1 MGTVSNEDGPDPQ
14 TTPGNPAAGNVAR
27 DHGPYQPF
35 AHLTTE
41 YSALYRR
48 IMGVFVRAKQEFT
61 VHLRPEDVQL
71 GLPPEGRPTLEALA
85 TALERLS
92 KWGNLRADPDTS
104 RVTALEDFYRSR
116 HIYQLTR
123 SGEAAEEALAAYDE
137 ALGRRGELQAVALA
151 DITTQLRALI
161 AINERSDPDPAMAHL
176 ALLALVDRFSGLA
189 ENARAFMNSLQRT
202 VDLHEAEVEV
212 FLAYKQ
218 RLIEYL
224 ERFIEDLVTRGAE
237 IAGLLDELGAPP
249 AGPIRSLLRL
259 AAEREAADA
268 APDAAAEALATAER
282 RWHGRWDGLRA
293 WFLSVPG
300 RSSQAKLLRSAA
312 RQAVPQLLSVVQ
324 ALNERRAGRSDRS
337 ADFRELARWF
347 AEAPDDDARHRLWRS
362 AFGLH
367 SARHLT
373 VDQESLTEREA
384 GPVPA
389 TASWY
394 DAPGV
399 RISPQLR
406 RTGSYERRG
415 RARAVEDRAE
425 AKSYLADLARKQ
437 AEQTAAARARLLTR
451 GEVRL
456 SDLGELDPAAFRLFL
471 LLLGDALSAWR
482 PEGDSVTAMTNDGTM
497 EIRLTRLPGAGT
509 ALVHSSDG
517 VFRGPEHLVEIIDLQ
532 AGGPRPAYGPTPA
545 AVSALTVVP
554 APAKDGTTAEDM
566 TAEDGPTPTDLTG
579 TGPQPAARSNA

>member
-1 MGTVSNEDGPDPQ
+1 MTSADDPSSSLRGGVQ
-14 TTPGNPAAGNVAR
+14 GRADER
-27 DHGPYQPF
+27 YRPF
-35 AHLTTE
+35 AHLTTDNCE
-41 YSALYRR
+41 LYRQV
-48 IMGVFVRAKQEFT
+48 MGVFVRAKQEFT
-61 VHLRPEDVQL
+61 VHLRPEDVHL
-71 GLPPEGRPTLEALA
+71 GLVPEDRPSLESVAA
-85 TALERLS
+85 ALERLS
-92 KWGNLRADPDTS
+92 KWGNLRADPDTG

-116 HIYQLTR
+116 YIYQLTR
-123 SGEAAEEALAAYDE
+123 EGEAAEEALGAYDE

-151 DITTQLRALI
+151 DIVVQLRALL
-161 AINERSDPDPAMAHL
+161 ALADRGEPDPAVTHL
-176 ALLALVDRFSGLA
+176 AMLALVDRFSGLA

-218 RLIEYL
+218 RLIDYL

-237 IAGLLDELGAPP
+237 IAGLLEELGTQQE
-249 AGPIRSLLRL
+249 GRIGSLLRL

-268 APDAAAEALATAER
+268 APDVAAEALAASER
-282 RWHGRWDGLRA
+282 RWLGRWDGLRA

-312 RQAVPQLLSVVQ
+312 RQAIPQLLSVIQ

-347 AEAPDDDARHRLWRS
+347 AEAPGDDSRHRLWRS

-373 VDQESLTEREA
+373 IDHDALAEREA
-384 GPVPA
+384 DPVSA
-389 TASWY
+389 SASWR

-415 RARAVEDRAE
+415 RRAAVQDRGE
-425 AKSYLADLARKQ
+425 AKAYLAELARKQ
-437 AEQTAAARARLLTR
+437 AEQTAAVRARLATR
-451 GEVRL
+451 GQVRL
-456 SDLGELDPAAFRLFL
+456 SDLDVLDREAFRLFL

-482 PEGDSVTAMTNDGTM
+482 PGTESVSTTTNDGTM
-497 EIRLTRLPGAGT
+497 EIRLTRVRGGGIAEISTL
-509 ALVHSSDG
+509 DG
-517 VFRGPEHLVEIIDLQ
+517 VLWGPEHLVEIVDL
-532 AGGPRPAYGPTPA
+532 AGHPEPVG
-545 AVSALTVVP
+545 
-554 APAKDGTTAEDM
+554 AEH
-566 TAEDGPTPTDLTG
+566 E
-579 TGPQPAARSNA
+579 

>member
-1 MGTVSNEDGPDPQ
+1 MNRPHDPLA
-14 TTPGNPAAGNVAR
+14 TEATGRAAR
-27 DHGPYQPF
+27 DKGTYQPF

-41 YSALYRR
+41 YRTLYRQV
-48 IMGVFVRAKQEFT
+48 MGVFARAKQEFT
-61 VHLRPEDVQL
+61 VHLRPEDVHL
-71 GLPPEGRPTLEALA
+71 GLPPGDRPSLESV
-85 TALERLS
+85 TSALESLAG
-92 KWGNLRADPDTS
+92 WGNLRADPDTG
-104 RVTALEDFYRSR
+104 RVTALEDFYRAR

-123 SGEAAEEALAAYDE
+123 AGEAAEEALNAYDR

-151 DITTQLRALI
+151 DIAVQLRALL
-161 AINERSDPDPAMAHL
+161 ALAGRPDPDPVAGHL

-189 ENARAFMNSLQRT
+189 ENARAFMGSLQRT

-237 IAGLLDELGAPP
+237 IAGLLTGLGA
-249 AGPIRSLLRL
+249 GPEEPIGPLLRN
-259 AAEREAADA
+259 AASREAADA
-268 APDAAAEALATAER
+268 APDRAAEALAAAEQ
-282 RWHGRWDGLRA
+282 RWQARWEGLRA

-300 RSSQAKLLRSAA
+300 RSSQAKLLRSSA
-312 RQAVPQLLSVVQ
+312 RQAIPQLLAVVR

-337 ADFRELARWF
+337 TDFRELARWF

-362 AFGLH
+362 AFGLY

-373 VDQESLTEREA
+373 IDQEALAEQEA
-384 GPVPA
+384 EPVPA
-389 TASWY
+389 SASWY

-415 RARAVEDRAE
+415 RARAVQDRGA

-437 AEQTAAARARLLTR
+437 AEQTAAARARLATR

-456 SDLGELDPAAFRLFL
+456 SDLDTLDPAVFRLFL
-471 LLLGDALSAWR
+471 RLLGDALSTWR
-482 PEGDSVTAMTNDGTM
+482 PGSNSVTATTNDGTM
-497 EIRLTRLPGAGT
+497 EIRLTRPPGDEVAEIRT
-509 ALVHSSDG
+509 LDG
-517 VFRGPEHLVEIIDLQ
+517 MLRGPEHLVEIIDL
-532 AGGPRPAYGPTPA
+532 AAGPTLA
-545 AVSALTVVP
+545 GA
-554 APAKDGTTAEDM
+554 G
-566 TAEDGPTPTDLTG
+566 
-579 TGPQPAARSNA
+579 R

>member
-1 MGTVSNEDGPDPQ
+1 MTSVDDPC
-14 TTPGNPAAGNVAR
+14 AASPVGAAAR
-27 DHGPYQPF
+27 ESGPYQPF
-35 AHLTTE
+35 THLTTE
-41 YSALYRR
+41 HSALYRQV
-48 IMGVFVRAKQEFT
+48 MGVFVRAKQEFT
-61 VHLRPEDVQL
+61 VHLRPEDVHL
-71 GLPPEGRPTLEALA
+71 GLPPEGRPALEPVA
-85 TALERLS
+85 TALERLAR
-92 KWGNLRADPDTS
+92 WGNLRADPDTS

-123 SGEAAEEALAAYDE
+123 AGEAAEEALAAYDE

-151 DITTQLRALI
+151 DIAVQLRALL
-161 AINERSDPDPAMAHL
+161 ALADRGEPDPAVVHL

-189 ENARAFMNSLQRT
+189 DNARAFMNSLQRT

-237 IAGLLDELGAPP
+237 IAGLLEELGASPGGLVEP
-249 AGPIRSLLRL
+249 LLRL
-259 AAEREAADA
+259 AAEREASDA
-268 APDAAAEALATAER
+268 APDAAAEALAAAER

-300 RSSQAKLLRSAA
+300 RNSQAKLLRSAA
-312 RQAVPQLLSVVQ
+312 RQAVPQLLAVVQ

-347 AEAPDDDARHRLWRS
+347 AEAPDEDARHRLWRS

-367 SARHLT
+367 SSRHLT
-373 VDQESLTEREA
+373 VDQEALAEREA
-384 GPVPA
+384 DPVPA
-389 TASWY
+389 SASWY

-415 RARAVEDRAE
+415 RARAVQDRSE
-425 AKSYLADLARKQ
+425 ARTYLAELARKQ
-437 AEQTAAARARLLTR
+437 AEQTAAARARLATR

-456 SDLGELDPAAFRLFL
+456 SELGELDRDAFRLFL

-482 PEGDSVTAMTNDGTM
+482 PGMDSVAATTNDGTM
-497 EIRLTRLPGAGT
+497 EIRLTGLRGGGISEIHT
-509 ALVHSSDG
+509 VDG
-517 VFRGPEHLVEIIDLQ
+517 ILWGPEHLVEIIDL
-532 AGGPRPAYGPTPA
+532 AAERESGGSGR
-545 AVSALTVVP
+545 
-554 APAKDGTTAEDM
+554 
-566 TAEDGPTPTDLTG
+566 
-579 TGPQPAARSNA
+579 